1 MSCYKVILAEN
12 QKYHRK
18 HVHKGEKVR
27 FRIHNDAKQ
36 PKLQFGALHR
46 KVPENERLS
55 SSNNSSKVVEDQNS
69 DIDDPDSSDHSE
81 DDDSELNEH
90 VARNEQL
97 SGPGPSDHNVTESM
111 ELATENV
118 SVLAPPLTPPPPSPP
133 TEIPVPETRPQ
144 LSPYQNLTPRDD
156 VLDGPNQPE
165 LEAFDPKMYDGFKRD
180 FNCKWYK
187 KFPWISYNVER
198 RQVSCFACQKFMQ
211 DDDFKYDNWRKTV
224 RLLNA
229 SMWTKLLQMIWRQ

>member
-12 QKYHRK
+12 QEYHRK

-36 PKLQFGALHR
+36 PKLQFGALNR

-90 VARNEQL
+90 VAPSPSEQL
-97 SGPGPSDHNVTESM
+97 SGPGPSNHNVTESM

-118 SVLAPPLTPPPPSPP
+118 SV
-133 TEIPVPETRPQ
+133 
-144 LSPYQNLTPRDD
+144 
-156 VLDGPNQPE
+156 
-165 LEAFDPKMYDGFKRD
+165 
-180 FNCKWYK
+180 
-187 KFPWISYNVER
+187 
-198 RQVSCFACQKFMQ
+198 
-211 DDDFKYDNWRKTV
+211 
-224 RLLNA
+224 
-229 SMWTKLLQMIWRQ
+229 